1 MSSDREALQDG
12 VGVANVTRSRHEKR
26 CRIYHK
32 YYWVLKLK
40 ILHINSYF
48 ANGHFYRHL
57 YDEQVKQGQNI
68 SVFLP
73 VSRQT
78 SIEYTYPE
86 YVDLVRCYNERDRY
100 LFFPKHW
107 KMIKEAINRY
117 QNKDFDIIH
126 AHSLFSNGYIAFKF
140 AKKTGVPYV
149 VAVRNTD
156 VNVFFKKLFFLRFLG
171 KRILLNANKVVFI
184 SHPYREQVIK
194 TYFSASEQESIRQ
207 KSVVIP
213 NGIDS
218 FWFDNPPLG
227 HRSQIDE
234 KLIKIITVGEISKNK
249 NHLVVCK
256 AVELLQQ
263 EGFTCSYTVIGKVVD
278 KELFDQIMKY
288 PFVVYKSFMPKEQ
301 LIEEYR
307 NADVFVL
314 PSKTETFG
322 LVYAE
327 AMSQGLPVIYTKGQG
342 FDGQFEEGEVGY
354 HVEACNSKEIA
365 NCIMKI
371 IMEYDPT
378 AYGNP
383 RDVHKFCWYTIMEQY
398 QNIYQSII

>member
-1 MSSDREALQDG
+1 M
-12 VGVANVTRSRHEKR
+12 
-26 CRIYHK
+26 
-32 YYWVLKLK
+32 K

-57 YDEQVKQGQNI
+57 YDEQVRQGLNI

-78 SIEYTYPE
+78 SIDYTYPE
-86 YVDLVRCYNERDRY
+86 YVDLGRCYNERDRY

-107 KMIKEAINRY
+107 KIIKEAINRY
-117 QNKDFDIIH
+117 QNKGFDIIH
-126 AHSLFSNGYIAFKF
+126 AHSLFSNGYVAYKL

-149 VAVRNTD
+149 VAVRDTD
-156 VNVFFKKLFFLRFLG
+156 VNLFFKKIFFLRFLG
-171 KRILLNANKVVFI
+171 RKILSNANKIVFI
-184 SHPYREQVIK
+184 SQPYKDHVIG
-194 TYFSASEQESIRQ
+194 TYFPLGSQDSIRQ

-213 NGIDS
+213 NGIDK
-218 FWFDNPPLG
+218 FWFDNAPTEA
-227 HRSQIDE
+227 HDYSSENTIN
-234 KLIKIITVGEISKNK
+234 IITVGLIIKRK
-249 NHLVVCK
+249 NHLAVCK
-256 AVELLQQ
+256 AIELLQQ

-288 PFVVYKSFMPKEQ
+288 PFVVYKPFMPKEQ

-342 FDGQFEEGEVGY
+342 FDGQFEEGVVGY
-354 HVEACNSKEIA
+354 HVESDQPKSIA
-365 NCIMKI
+365 REMTKI
-371 IMEYDPT
+371 INNYSQLSSNSLNGVIKFQWSAITKNYVVEYDKILLET
-378 AYGNP
+378 KN
-383 RDVHKFCWYTIMEQY
+383 
-398 QNIYQSII
+398 S

>member
-1 MSSDREALQDG
+1 MLF
-12 VGVANVTRSRHEKR
+12 RS
-26 CRIYHK
+26 K

-107 KMIKEAINRY
+107 KIIKEAINRY

-354 HVEACNSKEIA
+354 HVEFDKPKDIA
-365 NCIMKI
+365 EKISHVINNHALLSTNCLKRIRKFQWPVIAQDYAIEYENMCIKTTRESLKI
-371 IMEYDPT
+371 
-378 AYGNP
+378 
-383 RDVHKFCWYTIMEQY
+383 
-398 QNIYQSII
+398 